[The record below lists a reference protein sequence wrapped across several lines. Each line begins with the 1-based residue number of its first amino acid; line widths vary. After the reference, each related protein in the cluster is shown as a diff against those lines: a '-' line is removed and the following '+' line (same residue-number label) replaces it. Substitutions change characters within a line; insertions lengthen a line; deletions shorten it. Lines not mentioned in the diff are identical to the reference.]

1 MLEVQGVIMKR
12 IASTLF
18 VLACATAFAQTGQED
33 HGAHHPGTAASAA
46 AGAAPAPAAPPA
58 NAGADKFSEQMGKMR
73 GMHARLQ
80 GAKTPAERRALMD
93 EHMKL
98 MKDGMEMMNEQATAS
113 PMGGGMGGGMMMG
126 MQRRMEMMETMM
138 QMMVDR
144 EAAFPRK

>member
-1 MLEVQGVIMKR
+1 MLLHQGVIMKR
-12 IASTLF
+12 IAPILL
-18 VLACATAFAQTGQED
+18 LACATAFAQTGQDE
-33 HGAHHPGTAASAA
+33 HGAHHPGASASAA
-46 AGAAPAPAAPPA
+46 ADAAQAAPAP
-58 NAGADKFSEQMGKMR
+58 NAGPDKFSEQMRKMR
-73 GMHARLQ
+73 EMHARLQ
-80 GAKTPAERRALMD
+80 GARTPAERRSLMD

-98 MKDGMEMMNEQATAS
+98 MQDGMETMHQQASAP